1 MNNPLLQKFNTPFNT
16 IPFEEIK
23 LEHYKPAIE
32 TAIELGKQEI
42 KVIKNNPET
51 PDFKN
56 TIEALERSGK
66 TLDVVSSIFFNL
78 NSSETSDAMQAI
90 AQEVSPLLS
99 AFGDDILMDDELFK
113 RIKTVVDTTN
123 TEKLST
129 EQAMLL
135 QKTYKSFVRNGA
147 NLDDVSKE
155 KLKQLNTKLSKLSL
169 TFGENLLKSS
179 NQFELWITDEADLA
193 GLPEGVKEAALMA
206 AKSKGKENSWLITL
220 DYPSYIPFMMYADVR
235 KLREQLYK
243 AFGSRSFNKDEYNNE
258 EIVKQIAISRHQ
270 KANLLSYASYAAIVL
285 EERMAETAEKVNSLL
300 DELLEYAKPI
310 AIEELQEVQN
320 MCSKLNGPETM
331 ERWDFSYYSEK
342 LKNEKFAINDEIL
355 KPYFQLEKVID
366 GAFITAEKLYGITF
380 EKRNDIQT
388 YHKEVTTYEVKDEN
402 GKHLAVFYADF
413 FPRESKR
420 DGAWMTS
427 FSGQNKY
434 DGTEQRPHVSIV
446 CNFTKPTE
454 TKPSLLTFNEVTTL
468 FHEFGHAL
476 HGIFADGYFESL
488 SGTSVYW
495 DFVELPSQLMEN
507 WCYEKEC
514 LELFAKHY
522 KTNEVIPIELVQK
535 IKDSANFMSGYQT
548 LRQIGLGRLDLAWHN
563 LTELPTISVS
573 EFEAKATKE
582 TDLFTPLKGI
592 NSSCAFGHIFQGG
605 YAAGYYS
612 YKWAEV
618 LEADT
623 FEYFLETGIFNKETA
638 KKFKDNILS
647 RGGSEHPMQ
656 LYKKFRG
663 QEPSTKP
670 LLRKSGLLKNEKVN

>member
-32 TAIELGKQEI
+32 KAIESGKEDI
-42 KVIKNNPET
+42 KAIKSNPNV

-66 TLDVVSSIFFNL
+66 QLDVVSSIFFNL
-78 NSSETSDAMQAI
+78 NSSETSDEMQVI
-90 AQEVSPLLS
+90 AQEISPMLS
-99 AFGDDILMDDELFK
+99 AFGDEILLDDELFK
-113 RIKTVVDTTN
+113 RIKTVFETTDQ
-123 TEKLST
+123 EKLST

-135 QKTYKSFVRNGA
+135 TKTYKSFVRNGA

-155 KLKQLNTKLSKLSL
+155 KLKELNTKLSKLSL

-179 NQFELWITDEADLA
+179 NQFELWITDEKDMA
-193 GLPEGVKEAALMA
+193 GLPEGVKEAAYMS
-206 AKSKGKENSWLITL
+206 AKSKGKENSWLFTL

-235 KLREQLYK
+235 TLREQFYK
-243 AFGSRSFNKDEYNNE
+243 AFGSRSFNKTEFSNE
-258 EIVKQIAISRHQ
+258 EIVKQIAVARHE
-270 KANLLSYASYAAIVL
+270 KANLLNYASHAAIVL
-285 EERMAETAEKVNSLL
+285 EERMAETPEKVYSLL
-300 DELLEYAKPI
+300 NELLEYAKPI
-310 AIEELQEVQN
+310 AIEELQEVQD
-320 MCSKLNGPETM
+320 MCNKLGGPAKM

-366 GAFITAEKLYGITF
+366 GAFQTAEKLYGITF

-388 YHKEVTTYEVKDEN
+388 YHKDVTTYEVKDEK

-434 DGTEQRPHVSIV
+434 DGTEQRPQVSIV

-514 LELFAKHY
+514 LELFARHY

-548 LRQIGLGRLDLAWHN
+548 LRQIGLGKLDLAWHN
-563 LTELPTISVS
+563 LTELPTTTVS
-573 EFEAKATKE
+573 EFEALATKE
-582 TDLFTPLKGI
+582 TDLFSPLKVI

-647 RGGSEHPMQ
+647 RGGSEHPMK

-670 LLRKSGLLKNEKVN
+670 LLRKSGLLRNEKVS

>member
-1 MNNPLLQKFNTPFNT
+1 MNNPLLKKFNTPFNT

-23 LEHYKPAIE
+23 LEHYKPAMIK
-32 TAIELGKQEI
+32 AMELGKEDI
-42 KVIKNNPET
+42 KAIKINPNT

-66 TLDVVSSIFFNL
+66 MLDTVSTIFFNL
-78 NSSETSDAMQAI
+78 NSSDTSDEMQMI
-90 AQEVSPLLS
+90 AQELSPMLS
-99 AFGDDILMDDELFK
+99 AYGDSILLDEELFE
-113 RIKTVVDTTN
+113 RIKTVFETTDK
-123 TEKLST
+123 EKLNA
-129 EQAMLL
+129 EQLMLL
-135 QKTYKSFVRNGA
+135 NKTYKSFVRNGA
-147 NLDDVSKE
+147 NLDDDSKE
-155 KLKQLNTKLSKLSL
+155 KLKELNTKLAKLSL

-179 NQFELWITDEADLA
+179 NQFELWISDEADLL
-193 GLPEGVKEAALMA
+193 GLPDGVKEAALMS
-206 AKSKGKENSWLITL
+206 AKEKGKENSWLFTL
-220 DYPSYIPFMMYADVR
+220 DYPSYVPFMMYADAR
-235 KLREQLYK
+235 NLREQLYM
-243 AFGSRSFNKDEYNNE
+243 AFGSGAFNKSEFSNE
-258 EIVKQIAISRHQ
+258 EIVKQIAIARHE
-270 KANLLSYASYAAIVL
+270 KANLLNYVSHAAIVL
-285 EERMAETAEKVNSLL
+285 EERMAESPSKVYNLL
-300 DELLEYAKPI
+300 NELVEYAKPI
-310 AIEELQEVQN
+310 AMEELQEVQE
-320 MCSKLNGPETM
+320 MCNLLNGPELM

-342 LKNEKFAINDEIL
+342 LKNKKFAINDEIL
-355 KPYFQLEKVID
+355 KPYFQLEKVIE
-366 GAFITAEKLYGITF
+366 GAFTTAEKLYGITF
-380 EKRNDIQT
+380 EKRNDIQI

-402 GKHLAVFYADF
+402 GNHLAVFYADF

-434 DGTEQRPHVSIV
+434 DGTEKRPQVSIV

-476 HGIFADGYFESL
+476 HGIFADGYYESL

-514 LELFAKHY
+514 LELFARHY
-522 KTNEVIPIELVQK
+522 KTNELIPIELVQK

-548 LRQIGLGRLDLAWHN
+548 MRQIGLGRLDLAWHN
-563 LTELPTISVS
+563 LLELPTVSVS
-573 EFEAKATKE
+573 EFEAIATRE
-582 TDLFTPLKGI
+582 TEMFTPLKGI

-638 KKFKDNILS
+638 KKFKNNILS
-647 RGGSEHPMQ
+647 RGGSEHPMA

-670 LLRKSGLLKNEKVN
+670 LLRKSGLLKNEKVI